1 MSDITLP
8 TGQRSILMTP
18 VDINGTVISGAPPT
32 ILGTFRAI
40 NNGTGYSINDI
51 IVLRQV
57 GSNAPQYYNA
67 TTNAVIA
74 TPLAADLGN
83 VSTTNVTVSS
93 ALPSGSNTIGSIAN
107 TTFAATQSGTWNLTN
122 ISGTVSLPTGAA
134 TSANQAT
141 ANTSLSSIDGKT
153 PTLGQALASASVPV
167 VLPASQIT
175 ALTPLSTV
183 GISSLPSLPAGSN
196 TIGAISNT
204 SFGISGTLPAFA
216 STPTFNIGTA
226 PNLTITNTTFAATQS
241 GTWNIT
247 NISGTV
253 SLPTGAAISD
263 NQIPAFTVS
272 AKTLGTVNAA
282 TVKASAGKVYSLSAT
297 NLNASVRYLQI
308 VNKAT
313 TPTNSDSASIVD
325 VWTIPA
331 NGMIIIDSP
340 YYGANG
346 LSCST
351 GISWA
356 FSSTATTITL
366 ATASDCLVS
375 VGYV

>member
-57 GSNAPQYYNA
+57 GSNPPEYYNA

-83 VSTTNVTVSS
+83 VSATNVTVSS

-134 TSANQAT
+134 TSANQ
-141 ANTSLSSIDGKT
+141 
-153 PTLGQALASASVPV
+153 
-167 VLPASQIT
+167 
-175 ALTPLSTV
+175 
-183 GISSLPSLPAGSN
+183 
-196 TIGAISNT
+196 
-204 SFGISGTLPAFA
+204 
-216 STPTFNIGTA
+216 
-226 PNLTITNTTFAATQS
+226 
-241 GTWNIT
+241 
-247 NISGTV
+247 
-253 SLPTGAAISD
+253 
-263 NQIPAFTVS
+263 IPAFTVS
-272 AKTLGTVNAA
+272 AKTLGTANAA
-282 TVKASAGKVYSLSAT
+282 TVKASSGKVYSLSVT

-331 NGMIIIDSP
+331 NGTVIIDSP

-366 ATASDCLVS
+366 ATAGDCLVS